1 VRRGI
6 TLFAIAAIATGLA
19 GCGDDNATQVPQRL
33 ESQETRVVDAA
44 TAAIRAYC
52 RKVGLALAGR
62 RDRPTADDEL
72 RVFDAVDRLI
82 AIAQKKP
89 DAPYR
94 RSSTP
99 RDVIADSAEDLDGTN
114 CSNALVRRLEK
125 GLAVL
130 PQA

>member
-1 VRRGI
+1 MRLRI
-6 TLFAIAAIATGLA
+6 TFLAIAAIATGLA

-33 ESQETRVVDAA
+33 ESQDTRVVDAA
-44 TAAIRAYC
+44 TTAIHAYC

-82 AIAQKKP
+82 AVAQKKP

-94 RSSTP
+94 GNSTP
-99 RDVIADSAEDLDGTN
+99 RDVIADAAEDLDGTN

-130 PQA
+130 PQP